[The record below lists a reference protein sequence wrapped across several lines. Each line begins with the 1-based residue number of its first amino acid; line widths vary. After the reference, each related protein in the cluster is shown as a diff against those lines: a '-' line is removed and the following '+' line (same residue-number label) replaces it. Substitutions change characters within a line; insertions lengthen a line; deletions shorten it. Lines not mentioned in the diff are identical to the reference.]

1 MNGFHQRPEKV
12 TCINRAQLL
21 FEILASGTSLLEWE
35 FEFQF
40 QKLGPIYTRDLVRG
54 PMKHKKRQSNTGA
67 LYLVRWD
74 RWCVREGRTRYTTM
88 RRRDD
93 DGWCEET
100 KTTTRASECCGDG
113 GSGGKG

>member
-1 MNGFHQRPEKV
+1 MGGAIRQGNGF
-12 TCINRAQLL
+12 
-21 FEILASGTSLLEWE
+21 TSLRRVCVY
-35 FEFQF
+35 
-40 QKLGPIYTRDLVRG
+40 IYLRFAFFGFLRCV
-54 PMKHKKRQSNTGA
+54 KFIYLSRQSNTGA

-88 RRRDD
+88 RRRED